1 MTFQTTSKDQNNRY
15 EKSPEGLETELRS
28 IWLGMRDSTLA
39 YGQPGSHGRRASGG
53 CMPLACAFESSH
65 TQATQKAHLTGEL
78 LAWLG

>member
-1 MTFQTTSKDQNNRY
+1 MLHNVVVSSLMSKPIHHGTKTDI
-15 EKSPEGLETELRS
+15 G
-28 IWLGMRDSTLA
+28 DSTLLT
-39 YGQPGSHGRRASGG
+39 QPGSHGRRASGG